1 MNVYL
6 SPEAVR
12 NLQEIRDKHLSL
24 GYSNAAKNHL
34 KAIRT
39 SLDPLDLLETTPG
52 IGISF
57 EKKFNVPT
65 DLQYLVSDS
74 NYLIVYR
81 VVGQIV
87 EVLYIID
94 GRSNYLAWL
103 FGI

>member
-24 GYSNAAKNHL
+24 GYSNAAKKHL
-34 KAIRT
+34 KAIKT

-81 VVGQIV
+81 VVG
-87 EVLYIID
+87 
-94 GRSNYLAWL
+94 
-103 FGI
+103 

>member
-24 GYSNAAKNHL
+24 GYSNAAKKHL
-34 KAIRT
+34 KAIKT
-39 SLDPLDLLETTPG
+39 SLDLLETTPR

>member
-1 MNVYL
+1 ML
-6 SPEAVR
+6 PS
-12 NLQEIRDKHLSL
+12 KWL
-24 GYSNAAKNHL
+24 GEGDTFL
-34 KAIRT
+34 RFT
-39 SLDPLDLLETTPG
+39 
-52 IGISF
+52 SF
-57 EKKFNVPT
+57 EKKFNVPS

>member
-24 GYSNAAKNHL
+24 GYSNAAKKHL
-34 KAIRT
+34 KAIKT
-39 SLDPLDLLETTPG
+39 SLDLLETTPG

-94 GRSNYLAWL
+94 GRSNYLARL

>member
-24 GYSNAAKNHL
+24 GYSNAAKKHL
-34 KAIRT
+34 KAIKT
-39 SLDPLDLLETTPG
+39 SLNLLETAPG

>member
-24 GYSNAAKNHL
+24 GYSNAAKKHL
-34 KAIRT
+34 KAIKT
-39 SLDPLDLLETTPG
+39 SLDLLETTPG
-52 IGISF
+52 
-57 EKKFNVPT
+57 T

>member
-24 GYSNAAKNHL
+24 GYSNAAQKHL
-34 KAIRT
+34 KTIKT
-39 SLDPLDLLETTPG
+39 SLDLLETTPG

-74 NYLIVYR
+74 NYPIVYR

>member
-24 GYSNAAKNHL
+24 GYSNAAKKHL
-34 KAIRT
+34 KAIKT
-39 SLDPLDLLETTPG
+39 SLDLLETTHG